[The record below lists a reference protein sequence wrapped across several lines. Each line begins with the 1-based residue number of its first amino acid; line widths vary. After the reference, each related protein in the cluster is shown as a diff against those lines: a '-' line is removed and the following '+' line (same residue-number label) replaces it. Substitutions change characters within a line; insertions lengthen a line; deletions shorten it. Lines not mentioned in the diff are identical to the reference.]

1 MATFANFKYKGR
13 NSSVPY
19 NFTTKLNGNERG
31 LYLTII
37 MLSQHTGYAHVSQKT
52 LKEYM
57 EWSIRKI
64 QKTLY
69 SLRDKGYIIILTYP
83 NKASKYIPLSEEGFL
98 FEIKNKWTLADIKE
112 KMESQ
117 IVRT

>member
-1 MATFANFKYKGR
+1 
-13 NSSVPY
+13 
-19 NFTTKLNGNERG
+19 
-31 LYLTII
+31 
-37 MLSQHTGYAHVSQKT
+37 MLSQRYGYANISQER

-69 SLRDKGYIIILTYP
+69 SLQEKGHIIILTHP
-83 NKASKYIPLSEEGFL
+83 NRPSKYIPLSEEGFL
-98 FEIKNKWTLADIKE
+98 FEIKNEWTLSELKE
-112 KMESQ
+112 KMESH

>member
-13 NSSVPY
+13 NASVPF
-19 NFTTKLNGNERG
+19 NHTTALNGDERA

-37 MLSQHTGYAHVSQKT
+37 MLSQRYGYAHVSQAK

-83 NKASKYIPLSEEGFL
+83 NKASKYIPFSEEGLL
-98 FEIKNKWTLADIKE
+98 FEIKNEWTKKDLKE
-112 KMESQ
+112 KMESH
-117 IVRT
+117 IMRT